1 MLEADSTKNSNKR
14 NERKFKG
21 YMSEVGS
28 YMDKVRAGRSIRK
41 VDLNQEAFSDEA
53 ETLRQTK
60 MLDRANAYDK
70 LMRSR

>member
-1 MLEADSTKNSNKR
+1 MELDNTKRSNQR

-21 YMSEVGS
+21 YMSEVGN
-28 YMDKVRAGRSIRK
+28 YMDKVRSGRSIRK
-41 VDLNQEAFSDEA
+41 VDPNQEAFSDEA